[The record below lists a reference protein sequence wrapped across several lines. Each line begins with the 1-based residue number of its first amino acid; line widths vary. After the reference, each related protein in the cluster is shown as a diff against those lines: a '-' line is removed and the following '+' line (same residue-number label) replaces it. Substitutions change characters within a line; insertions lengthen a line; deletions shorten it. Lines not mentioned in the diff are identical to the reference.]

1 MVKKEQTK
9 QDIKETKETKE
20 TQKDKLTLIG
30 TKDDLEQAKSLL
42 LGHRIN
48 VNIE

>member
-9 QDIKETKETKE
+9 QDIKETKE